1 MFSSS
6 EDIKSSNL
14 AATNLEQSDV
24 NISNTSNDIISQDDM
39 DTQLDDGWLFQDN
52 VEIFDV
58 NHEEPLNIMQ
68 MALQKSIEK
77 EHAMIPDNVVLPC
90 SIDRAEYYYTSSS
103 NTPVVKLICL
113 VNDGT
118 PNVKSIEDLFFL
130 GNDYIENTI
139 DRLNSV
145 LSRFN
150 YHLTTNDVR
159 DVSTITEAINR
170 LHGRQAKI
178 KQYEKNNDKKYWY
191 YQA

>member
-1 MFSSS
+1 MFNSS
-6 EDIKSSNL
+6 EDVKSSNL
-14 AATNLEQSDV
+14 GATNLEQNDV

-39 DTQLDDGWLFQDN
+39 DTQLEDNWLFKDK
-52 VEIFDV
+52 VELFDA
-58 NHEEPLNIMQ
+58 NYKQPLNTMQ

-90 SIDRAEYYYTSSS
+90 SVDRAEYYYTSSS
-103 NTPVVKLICL
+103 NIPVVKLICF

-118 PNVKSIEDLFFL
+118 PNVKTIEDLFFL

-150 YHLTTNDVR
+150 YHLTTDDVR
-159 DVSTITEAINR
+159 DVSTIVNAINS
-170 LHGRQAKI
+170 LHGRQARI

-191 YQA
+191 YQY